1 MTTTTEVTNTA
12 NAALPLGLI
21 GCGNM
26 GSALARGIL
35 NNATLSKHFP
45 LLVYDRNPEKMAALQ
60 ELGAA
65 PCFSMQEV
73 AEKSQYMILAVK
85 PAQMFGVL
93 QTIKAYVT
101 MEHVA
106 ISLAVGVTIAA
117 LDRGVERACA
127 VVRLM
132 PNTLVAAGHGHFG
145 LCLDDPDL
153 QDKQKKIVRYLFA
166 YLGEVVELPENKMNA
181 YGALAG
187 CGPAYMYYMAEGLV
201 DAGVNMGLSRA
212 AARGIVLSLMEGSA
226 LLAKQTGQHISILR
240 EEVTSPGGTTIAA
253 TTSFDTAGVRGQLI
267 QGVLAAFEKGKEFE
281 QN

>member
-1 MTTTTEVTNTA
+1 MTTTTETTTSS
-12 NAALPLGLI
+12 AALPLGLI

-26 GSALARGIL
+26 GSALGRAIL
-35 NNATLSKHFP
+35 SNQTLAKHFP

-65 PCFSMQEV
+65 PCFFMQEV
-73 AEKSQYMILAVK
+73 AEKTQYIILAIK

-93 QTIKAYVT
+93 QTLKAYLT
-101 MEHVA
+101 MEHVG
-106 ISLAVGVTIAA
+106 ISLAAGVTIAA
-117 LDRGVERACA
+117 LDRGMERSCA
-127 VVRLM
+127 VARLM

-153 QDKQKKIVRYLFA
+153 QDKQKKVLRYLFS
-166 YLGEVVELPENKMNA
+166 YLGEVVELAEDKMNA

-187 CGPAYMYYMAEGLV
+187 CGPAYMFYMAEALV
-201 DAGVNMGLSRA
+201 DAGVNMGLSRP
-212 AARGIVLSLMEGSA
+212 AARDIVLSLMEGSA
-226 LLAKQTGQHISILR
+226 QLAKQTGQHISLLR

-253 TTSFDTAGVRGQLI
+253 TTSFDTAGVRGHLI

-281 QN
+281 QA